1 MDEHVLNTYLRA
13 DEVFVEGH
21 GAELRDKSGR
31 VWLDFLG
38 GIAVSALGHGHE
50 RLRTAIAD
58 QAGKLIHVSNLF
70 RHPYTEEVA
79 SRVARLTGL
88 EAVFFANSGAEANE
102 AAIKISRKFQRLQG
116 RPERTAFVALEGAFH
131 GRTTGA
137 LALTHTAK
145 YREPF
150 GPLLACTWVAP
161 GDVAGL
167 ERALRTVQPAALFV
181 EPIQG
186 EAGVRDVS
194 FDFLRAARRLCDE
207 TGTVL
212 VHDEVQAG
220 CGRTGTFL
228 AGDAAGVKPDIATLA
243 KPIGAGLPLG
253 LCVVAKPLA
262 GVLQPGDHGSTFA
275 GGPLVCRG
283 ALVFLEELEERGL
296 LQAVRERGAE
306 LRAGLTRLAGEFP
319 RITELR
325 GRGLIQG
332 VRLSQGAEE
341 LQKDLYRRGLITNRT
356 GGDTLRLLPPYVI
369 TSAQIQRGLSILAD
383 GLSAL
388 DAPANRSN
396 PAAASA

>member
-21 GAELRDKSGR
+21 GAELRDKNGR

-50 RLRTAIAD
+50 RLRLAIAD
-58 QAGKLIHVSNLF
+58 QASKLIHVSNLF

-79 SRVARLTGL
+79 SRIARLTGL

-102 AAIKISRKFQRLQG
+102 AAIKIARKFQRLQG
-116 RPERTAFVALEGAFH
+116 RPERTSFVALEGAFH

-150 GPLLACTWVAP
+150 GPLLECTWVAP

-167 ERALRTVQPAALFV
+167 ERALRTVAPAALFV

-186 EAGVRDVS
+186 EAGVRDVA

-228 AGDAAGVKPDIATLA
+228 AADAAGVKPDIATLA

-275 GGPLVCRG
+275 GGPLVCRA
-283 ALVFLEELEERGL
+283 ALVFLEELEDRGL

-306 LRAGLTRLAGEFP
+306 LRSGLARLASEHP

-332 VRLSQGAEE
+332 VRLAQGAEE
-341 LQKDLYRRGLITNRT
+341 LQKDLYKRGLITNRT